1 MVFTVSVSV
10 LKEFAAG
17 YFELNF
23 WICGLAHDPHGK
35 LGLIERGKVN
45 DVTYACSIH
54 TAISIKVVPRA
65 KRKSRIRA
73 RKAAG
78 NR

>member
-1 MVFTVSVSV
+1 MLDHVYYFQHTSFQLYMNV
-10 LKEFAAG
+10 LKQMKH
-17 YFELNF
+17 FEIYGRFTFSPIL
-23 WICGLAHDPHGK
+23 
-35 LGLIERGKVN
+35 V
-45 DVTYACSIH
+45 

-65 KRKSRIRA
+65 KRKSRIQA

>member
-1 MVFTVSVSV
+1 MH
-10 LKEFAAG
+10 AHG
-17 YFELNF
+17 LNYTRR
-23 WICGLAHDPHGK
+23 GLYSG
-35 LGLIERGKVN
+35 GL
-45 DVTYACSIH
+45 

-65 KRKSRIRA
+65 KRKSQIRA